1 MEPRRQGE
9 INTEF
14 IGSNYGVRHL
24 TECTDRCPERK
35 CRLVRHD
42 RHKRRWL
49 QATCHWK
56 MTSVSN
62 RSPEQ
67 EMPFLIHNVDQMCKA
82 IMHTR

>member
-9 INTEF
+9 INTEC

-49 QATCHWK
+49 QATCHLK
-56 MTSVSN
+56 MTSVSHE
-62 RSPEQ
+62 SPEK
-67 EMPFLIHNVDQMCKA
+67 EMPFLTPHTDQVCQA
-82 IMHTR
+82 IIYTR